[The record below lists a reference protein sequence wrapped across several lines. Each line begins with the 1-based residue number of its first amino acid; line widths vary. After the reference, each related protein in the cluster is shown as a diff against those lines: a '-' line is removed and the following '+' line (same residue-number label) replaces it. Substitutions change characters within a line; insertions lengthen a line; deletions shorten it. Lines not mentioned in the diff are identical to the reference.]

1 MDDLFVDTDIILDLL
16 AKREPFYPYAA
27 ELFSLADSGKINIYV
42 TPIIITNIHYILRK
56 AVGKDK
62 AIQSLLKLK
71 LLVKILAV
79 DEKII
84 ELALASGFSDFED
97 AVQYYTAREN
107 DIPILLT
114 RNTKDFKKA
123 GITIMTAEE
132 YVKVFLSKT

>member
-62 AIQSLLKLK
+62 AIQNLLKLK

>member
-16 AKREPFYPYAA
+16 AKREPYYPYAA

-62 AIQSLLKLK
+62 TIKSLLKLK

-79 DEKII
+79 DEKIV
-84 ELALASGFSDFED
+84 ELALTSDFNDFED

-107 DIPILLT
+107 NIPILLT
-114 RNTKDFKKA
+114 RNKKDFKKA
-123 GITIMTAEE
+123 GIVIMTAEE
-132 YVKVFLSKT
+132 YIKVFLSNA